1 MGINHKTLHLRA
13 LEPADIDFLYA
24 LENDQ
29 ALWRISNTFVPFS
42 KHALQAY
49 IANAHLDIFTTKQQ
63 RFVLSDQQQTAL
75 GLIDLYE
82 FDPVHHRAGIGIVI
96 DAQYRGN
103 GLAKIGL
110 NLVESIAFTHLQLHQ
125 LYVGIAEE
133 NTPSLQLFLNN
144 GYRQVGIKKDWNFY
158 NNKYHDEVVLQKITD
173 V

>member
-1 MGINHKTLHLRA
+1 MGINLKKLHLRA

-29 ALWRISNTFVPFS
+29 ALWRISNTLVPFS

-63 RFVLSDQQQTAL
+63 RFVLSDEQQTAL
-75 GLIDLYE
+75 GLIDLYD

-103 GLAKIGL
+103 GLAKTGL
-110 NLVESIAFTHLQLHQ
+110 KLVESIAFTHLQMHQ
-125 LYVGIAEE
+125 LYAGVAEE
-133 NTPSLQLFLNN
+133 NTPSLHLFLNS
-144 GYRQVGIKKDWNFY
+144 GYRQVGVKKDWNFY
-158 NNKYHDEVVLQKITD
+158 NNKYRDEVVLQKIAD